1 MVDCDWT
8 CHAPIYEC
16 NGDRFCIAQT
26 RIQRVSE
33 QIFWIIIIYFMEL
46 RLLCVCDICWMC
58 TCGSF
63 GQCYNYRHIVL
74 LLGWRRTRNCCQKHA
89 HTHTSERILAENDTP
104 NNIGTSLNTH
114 VDGLCFA
121 NGIYSHGQWTDT
133 WWSTLKPFSFIW
145 IINLTPGCGL
155 INIDRIWNSHHR
167 FSSTLVGRVDIVIVV
182 ARRHHHHRHQQIQRE
197 RKSTWCGCPSLV
209 KWQRFIWMEHTHN
222 SLVAESVC
230 VS

>member
-1 MVDCDWT
+1 MPQFTNVT
-8 CHAPIYEC
+8 EIAFALRRHAS
-16 NGDRFCIAQT
+16 NVWANK
-26 RIQRVSE
+26 
-33 QIFWIIIIYFMEL
+33 YFE
-46 RLLCVCDICWMC
+46 
-58 TCGSF
+58 
-63 GQCYNYRHIVL
+63 L
-74 LLGWRRTRNCCQKHA
+74 LLFILWNCDCFVCAIFAECVHA
-89 HTHTSERILAENDTP
+89 VHLASVIITGILCCYWVEGAREIVAKNTHTHTSDRILAENDTP